1 MLSKVNYLV
10 TFYFGSRNN
19 KDYNTEIGEGKFF
32 FPEKHLKFLE
42 KYPHDNIGKVI
53 FVINMTPYDNQEEIE
68 NYFRENSSRISD
80 DVEFRLLFRSN
91 TEFCYGGWND
101 GIADDLDEDNDSEYY
116 FCIEEDYILADYD
129 SMFPMIERCK
139 GDVAYV
145 CSHFQSGLGMNKPGY
160 IDHASHVEGVFSKES
175 CRRVYEKFGSP
186 LHIIDGNNDYPHA
199 WRIQETFFKYHLE
212 MGFKI
217 TDYLDEYSSDF
228 LDTGSMSIRTF
239 GDKETK
245 RLIIPITDREYPDY
259 QL

>member
-1 MLSKVNYLV
+1 MSSKVNYLV

-19 KDYNTEIGEGKFF
+19 KDYTTKIGKGKFF
-32 FPEKHLKFLE
+32 FPEKHLEFLE
-42 KYPHDNIGKVI
+42 NYPHDNIAKVI

-80 DVEFRLLFRSN
+80 NIEFRLLFRNN
-91 TEFCYGGWND
+91 TQFCYGGWND
-101 GIADDLDEDNDSEYY
+101 GIADDIEEGSDSEYY

-145 CSHFQSGLGMNKPGY
+145 CSHSVNDHPNH
-160 IDHASHVEGVFSKES
+160 IDHASHVEGILSREACKK
-175 CRRVYEKFGSP
+175 VYEEFGSP
-186 LHIIDGNNDYPHA
+186 FYMIDGNNDYPHA

-212 MGFKI
+212 MGYKI

-228 LDTGSMSIRTF
+228 LNTGSMSIRTF

-245 RLIIPITDREYPDY
+245 RLIIPITDKEYPPY
-259 QL
+259 QS

>member
-32 FPEKHLKFLE
+32 FPEKHLEFLE

-139 GDVAYV
+139 EDVAYV
-145 CSHFQSGLGMNKPGY
+145 CSHSVNDHPNH
-160 IDHASHVEGVFSKES
+160 IDHASHVEGVLSREACKK
-175 CRRVYEKFGSP
+175 VYEKFGSP
-186 LHIIDGNNDYPHA
+186 LYIIPGNNDYPHA

-212 MGFKI
+212 MGYKI
-217 TDYLDEYSSDF
+217 TDYLDEYSSNF

-259 QL
+259 QS